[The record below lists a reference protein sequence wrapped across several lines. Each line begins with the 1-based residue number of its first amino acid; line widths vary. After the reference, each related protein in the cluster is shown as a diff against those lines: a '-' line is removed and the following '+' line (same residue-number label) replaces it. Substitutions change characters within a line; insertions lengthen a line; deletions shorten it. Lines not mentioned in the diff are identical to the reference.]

1 MEGFT
6 RTWQRIKEIVKRD
19 TRYRVEAYL
28 FLLAALEYSLDRLE
42 VRRHLTG
49 RELLEG
55 IKDYAIEQYGPM
67 AYSVLES
74 WGVHTTD
81 DFGEI
86 VFNLVEAGV
95 LNKTPEDRRE
105 DFHDVYKFK
114 EVFLDSYPWGR
125 E

>member
-1 MEGFT
+1 MEEFKG
-6 RTWQRIKEIVKRD
+6 TWQRIKAILERD
-19 TRYRVEAYL
+19 SRYRVEAYL
-28 FLLAALEYSLDRLE
+28 FLLAALEHSLNKLE

-49 RELLEG
+49 GELLAG

-74 WGVHTTD
+74 WGVRTTD
-81 DFGEI
+81 DFGAI
-86 VFNLVEAGV
+86 VFNLVNAGV
-95 LNKTPEDRRE
+95 LSKTPEDRIE
-105 DFHDVYKFK
+105 DFHNVYDFK